1 MADAYDGPDARAAKR
16 VSCCL
21 GAIVYSRG
29 KPYSS
34 EVKDI
39 SILGCRLRL
48 PSLEAASSLSDMVLI
63 DVIDC
68 NLTIYGRP
76 VWRRLR
82 EIGIKFD
89 LSRRVT
95 ASKEEVRRKR
105 GNL

>member
-48 PSLEAASSLSDMVLI
+48 PSLEAASSLRHGADRRHRLQSDDLRPARLAASPGDRDQVRSEPTRDGLE
-63 DVIDC
+63 
-68 NLTIYGRP
+68 GRGP
-76 VWRRLR
+76 A
-82 EIGIKFD
+82 E
-89 LSRRVT
+89 
-95 ASKEEVRRKR
+95 A